1 MTQDPDDY
9 NYEMEMAGLYAG
21 GVLGSLF
28 LGAIGDLLR
37 SEFHSMG
44 WYAIGAVV
52 GAMGGAVAGFL
63 FRKLAYQDEDQES
76 LEPSP

>member
-9 NYEMEMAGLYAG
+9 NYEMEMAGFYAG
-21 GVLGSLF
+21 GVLGALF
-28 LGAIGDLLR
+28 FGSVGDLLR

-63 FRKLAYQDEDQES
+63 FRKLASQDQES
-76 LEPSP
+76 LEPRP